1 MSIRENID
9 KVNQLKEEAAIR
21 SGRSGED
28 VLLVAVTKLH
38 SADEINEA
46 IDCGITDIGENKV
59 QEIMDKYE
67 HVKPVRWHLI
77 GHLQTNKVKQIVPF
91 ISLIHSADSPHLL
104 AEVDRCAAR
113 CSRVVDCLLQLHI
126 AEEETKFG
134 FSFDECRDYLASGV
148 WSSLTHVRLRGVMG
162 MATLTDDEASIRREF
177 ASLQAFF
184 AEIKKNYFPL
194 DKNFSEISMGMSHD
208 YRLALDYGTTMVR
221 VGTLI
226 FGERNY

>member
-1 MSIRENID
+1 M
-9 KVNQLKEEAAIR
+9 
-21 SGRSGED
+21 
-28 VLLVAVTKLH
+28 
-38 SADEINEA
+38 
-46 IDCGITDIGENKV
+46 
-59 QEIMDKYE
+59 
-67 HVKPVRWHLI
+67 
-77 GHLQTNKVKQIVPF
+77 KQIVPF

-162 MATLTDDEASIRREF
+162 MATLTDDETSIRREF

>member
-1 MSIRENID
+1 MNDIARHLDTVKSTLPAG
-9 KVNQLKEEAAIR
+9 V
-21 SGRSGED
+21 S
-28 VLLVAVTKLH
+28 LVAVSKFH
-38 SADEINEA
+38 PAEA
-46 IDCGITDIGENKV
+46 LREAYDAGQRIFGESRV
-59 QEIMDKYE
+59 QELVAKQAVLPSDIE
-67 HVKPVRWHLI
+67 WHFI
-77 GHLQTNKVKQIVPF
+77 GHLQTNKVKHIVPF

-162 MATLTDDEASIRREF
+162 MATLTDDETSIRREF